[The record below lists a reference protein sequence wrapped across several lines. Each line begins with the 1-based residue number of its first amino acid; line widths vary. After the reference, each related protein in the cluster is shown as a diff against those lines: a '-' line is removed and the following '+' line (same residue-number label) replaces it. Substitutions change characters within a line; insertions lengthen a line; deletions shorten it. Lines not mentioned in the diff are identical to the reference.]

1 MPCLAAFR
9 FVPIT
14 VEMCKYMR
22 NAAVQFLSC
31 LRNIP
36 AESAEHSQMFICALG
51 DAAAV
56 GDGVEGE
63 NGDLP
68 PD

>member
-1 MPCLAAFR
+1 
-9 FVPIT
+9 
-14 VEMCKYMR
+14 MR